1 MDETHILI
9 ENNYLEKMLH
19 EYNVDVQDKY
29 DLIAKNELDMN
40 QRNVLIERKQNQ
52 IDVLTKKIDSHVS
65 ETGVSNYQIIYNFYL
80 SY

>member
-29 DLIAKNELDMN
+29 NLIAKNELDIN

-65 ETGVSNYQIIYNFYL
+65 ETGVSNY
-80 SY
+80 